1 MAASASA
8 AFVAIGKAMQADAT
22 LASKVGGVLQFE
34 LGSVSWTVDCTGEG
48 SVAEGRAS
56 APDATITM
64 SEPDFLKLYAG
75 TLNGTTAYMSG
86 KMKADAP
93 RASRRHALPSHRR
106 AAPPQIKGNI
116 GLAQKLAGLTAA
128 ARKRGAAAAAT
139 PSGGGAPAAAGA
151 GAAAGAA
158 GRAGDAIV
166 GTPPGF
172 ESDAVF
178 ARMAANL
185 RTQPRLPAKVEG
197 SFGFTVT
204 GGPGGAVAEWWVVAR
219 SDAAPRVAVGKPATK
234 PDCLVTISDAHLVA
248 LAAGKLNGS
257 ALPEHAKS
265 PPRAPPAA
273 TPRPPEATSRT
284 ALTLAWPT
292 NSVPFLAG

>member
-1 MAASASA
+1 MAASASE
-8 AFVAIGKAMQADAT
+8 AFDAIGKAMQADAT
-22 LASKVGGVLQFE
+22 LASKVCGVLQFE

-86 KMKADAP
+86 KMK
-93 RASRRHALPSHRR
+93 
-106 AAPPQIKGNI
+106 IKGNI

-248 LAAGKLNGS
+248 LAAGKLNGMS
-257 ALPEHAKS
+257 AYLSGKMKLKGDMRLAQKLAALIGAG
-265 PPRAPPAA
+265 PR
-273 TPRPPEATSRT
+273 SK
-284 ALTLAWPT
+284 L
-292 NSVPFLAG
+292 